1 MIKNLKIGLG
11 LIILGEVLGYFNG
24 YFLSDFSDFTTGLLL
39 GLSVGMKLVGIILS
53 LVGIIQVSNDN
64 KWNWLGFYVEYFK
77 ILHFFIYYVIITIF
91 LNNKCNYFYNIYLKK

>member
-1 MIKNLKIGLG
+1 MFKNLKVGLG
-11 LIILGEVLGYFNG
+11 LIILGEVLYYFNS

-64 KWNWLGFYVEYFK
+64 
-77 ILHFFIYYVIITIF
+77 
-91 LNNKCNYFYNIYLKK
+91 NK

>member
-1 MIKNLKIGLG
+1 MIKNLKVGLG
-11 LIILGEVLGYFNG
+11 LIILGEVLGYFNS
-24 YFLSDFSDFTTGLLL
+24 YFLSDFSDFITGLLL

>member
-1 MIKNLKIGLG
+1 MIKNLKVGLG

-24 YFLSDFSDFTTGLLL
+24 YFLSDFSDFITGLLL

-64 KWNWLGFYVEYFK
+64 
-77 ILHFFIYYVIITIF
+77 
-91 LNNKCNYFYNIYLKK
+91 NK

>member
-64 KWNWLGFYVEYFK
+64 
-77 ILHFFIYYVIITIF
+77 
-91 LNNKCNYFYNIYLKK
+91 NK

>member
-1 MIKNLKIGLG
+1 MFFTVYIYTINISLFNYIEL
-11 LIILGEVLGYFNG
+11 LIILGEVLGYFNS

-64 KWNWLGFYVEYFK
+64 K
-77 ILHFFIYYVIITIF
+77 
-91 LNNKCNYFYNIYLKK
+91 